1 MPLISNKQ
9 KAFEGDVVE
18 LSEDIPTFNVKR
30 GQRGVVITTFD
41 EPSEAYDLE
50 LTNEAGDFEG
60 FAYSIKPHQLTNLSR
75 NVTESN

>member
-9 KAFEGDVVE
+9 SAFEGDVVE
-18 LSEDIPTFNVKR
+18 LVVDLPKYNAKM

-50 LTNEAGDFEG
+50 LTNESGDFTG
-60 FAYSIKPHQLTNLSR
+60 FAYSIKPDQFRNLSR
-75 NVTESN
+75 STKQT